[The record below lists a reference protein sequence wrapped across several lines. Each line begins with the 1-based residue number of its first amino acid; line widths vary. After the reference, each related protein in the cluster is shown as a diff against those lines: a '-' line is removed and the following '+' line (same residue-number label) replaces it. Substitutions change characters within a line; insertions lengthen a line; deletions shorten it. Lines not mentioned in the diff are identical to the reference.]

1 MKPGEAQI
9 LRRLISRYGRN
20 ATLGEVLA
28 KVAEPKRRG
37 RPKKYD
43 DVIMPALGW
52 LAVELERDK
61 GPAGRRLTITKA
73 CQNLANKAQKSLQQ
87 CLGGRMPGWHALKKH
102 HERATRIA
110 REDSYYGKTLNEVLA
125 VLRQQKLEF
134 VYPLPGPDADNP
146 ELFQI
151 PTFEE
156 MICDAWRRGWK
167 PDDDGETHCEELDRE
182 LVDEYRRGLS
192 AAD

>member
-1 MKPGEAQI
+1 MKPGAAEI
-9 LRRLISRYGRN
+9 VRRLINRYGRN
-20 ATLGEVLA
+20 ATLGEVFA
-28 KVAEPKRRG
+28 KMAKPKRRG

-61 GPAGRRLTITKA
+61 GSAGRRLTITKA
-73 CQNLANKAQKSLQQ
+73 CQNLANKAQQSLQQ
-87 CLGGRMPGWHALKKH
+87 SLGGRMPGWHALKKH

-110 REDSYYGKTLNEVLA
+110 REDSYYGKTLNEGLA

-134 VYPLPGPDADNP
+134 VYPLPGPDANNP

-156 MICDAWRRGWK
+156 TIDDAWRRGMK
-167 PDDDGETHCEELDRE
+167 PNDGGGTHGEELDRE
-182 LVDEYRRGLS
+182 LADEYRRGLS